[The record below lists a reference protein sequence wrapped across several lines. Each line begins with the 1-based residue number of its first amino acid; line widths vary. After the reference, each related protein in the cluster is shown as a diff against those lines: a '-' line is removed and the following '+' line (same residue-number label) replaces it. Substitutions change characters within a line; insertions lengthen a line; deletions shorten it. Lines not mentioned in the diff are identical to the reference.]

1 LLVRNIMMKA
11 LKSTLL
17 IVAVCVPTAFVSEKA
32 QAYESWEI
40 PFSNETF
47 NAPMQREQGGQEYGN
62 NWCQGVWN
70 TRSSWK
76 PYVAS
81 VDGRQIAT
89 LSVNHIW
96 YHWSNR
102 QCIANINGTA
112 VAPEFKDVPTFPIFD
127 APTFPIFDAPT
138 FPIFDAPTFP
148 ISDAPTFPIF
158 TDSTPPASHKSQEVS
173 TLFVQDSDLDYNCRS
188 VYGSQAYLSDSR
200 GGNDLFICKAPSS
213 GTFTMGAGFP
223 SGIYGEATSSNGE
236 TVDKP
241 ALSKKHL
248 CGNAAV
254 NANGG
259 DRSNITDWRY
269 DGSSNQCY
277 MRINVFQ

>member
-1 LLVRNIMMKA
+1 MLKA

-17 IVAVCVPTAFVSEKA
+17 IAAVCVPTAFIPTKA

-70 TRSSWK
+70 ARSSWK

-96 YHWSNR
+96 YHWDNR

-112 VAPEFKDVPTFPIFD
+112 VAPDTYGSETQEQYQQRLGGYSVNGGPPNLSDYYPQTID
-127 APTFPIFDAPT
+127 APWYYD
-138 FPIFDAPTFP
+138 
-148 ISDAPTFPIF
+148 
-158 TDSTPPASHKSQEVS
+158 TP
-173 TLFVQDSDLDYNCRS
+173 
-188 VYGSQAYLSDSR
+188 
-200 GGNDLFICKAPSS
+200 
-213 GTFTMGAGFP
+213 
-223 SGIYGEATSSNGE
+223 
-236 TVDKP
+236 
-241 ALSKKHL
+241 
-248 CGNAAV
+248 
-254 NANGG
+254 
-259 DRSNITDWRY
+259 
-269 DGSSNQCY
+269 
-277 MRINVFQ
+277 